1 MAAHRKHSAKTR
13 KRASEFAVAAFLG
26 LSVAAA
32 APGIAAAET
41 GDNPPSGDSPSGT
54 GTGAGTGTTGTT
66 TGGTGTTGTT
76 TGTTGETG
84 TGTGSTGTSG
94 STGGG
99 TTTGSTTTGTT
110 KEETTTS
117 GSTGTSTTTSSN
129 GGPTTTV
136 SSSGGAHNSTTSGSS
151 SSTSTSGT
159 SSPTTGTSTPTT
171 GTTGTPE
178 IPETTEGTG
187 TGTGTTG
194 TGTGTTETPAV
205 TTPVVETPSIP
216 TATNEPG
223 VAAPVVATNEAGS
236 AKSAAKT
243 SLFSATA
250 TPVSG
255 ALAASSL
262 ADLVPAPPDIPAFRP
277 FASFIE
283 QFANAVDKFFPAY
296 PDNPILAPSQV
307 AAGYVVTLQ
316 TLLQATLFNGAP
328 TPLSVPVYLFL
339 AAAYTR
345 YERLATNHLPG
356 QPIVSTGPLPGTY
369 KLTSTDP
376 DGDPLIYTT
385 GINQQPSE
393 GLIVMGLD
401 GTFTYVPS
409 PSGLVNGADVTF
421 RVNINDGLGI
431 LAHPINPDGNDV
443 EYEVS
448 FHYEGSP
455 ILGNH
460 APTFNTPPAITD
472 TNNQTGV
479 LTGKFQATD
488 QDDDTLSFTGIG
500 VLGKVDVDETPDEN
514 GWYTFTYTPYL
525 PHAAAGLNL
534 TDLVT
539 ITAWDPGL
547 LSDSATFTVHL
558 SNTVNQTPVASYE
571 NTGGSS
577 LLGTVTGKINVDSDD
592 DIVHAF
598 TPVIFTTSKGSVIVS
613 ALTGDYTYTA
623 NADAR
628 AAASVQGAPASAK
641 TDSFTITVDDLHG
654 GTTDVLV
661 TVTIPTVN
669 LAPVFDTQPTI
680 ISTNNQTGV
689 LTGTFKAHDDN
700 GDSLSFTSTSLLGSV
715 NVNTTP
721 AADGTY
727 TFTYTPYAPHA
738 AAGLNLTDLVTITV
752 SDGSLLS
759 FDTAAFTVH
768 LSNSVNQTPVASYE
782 NTGSNSILGTVTG
795 KINIDSDDDAIHA
808 YTPVIFTTGK
818 GSVIVSAL
826 TGDYTYTAGIDA
838 RNTASATGATAA
850 DKIDTFTITVDDLH
864 GGTTSVQVTVTIPT
878 WNLPPIGG
886 VPSNTLG
893 DNTGIV
899 RGQVNAVINA
909 DNDPLS
915 YSIKGATGDTSTDY
929 TGAGGIAHVNA
940 DGSYVYI
947 PKVSSGITYSD
958 SFTIVV
964 SDGRGGTSDVLVA
977 LGVLSLTSPLDNVNI
992 TKTNGAPGVT
1002 SGGVSLGSS
1011 TNNALFTNYTA
1022 TGADYGTV
1030 VFNGAGYTYTR
1041 TATGHIGGTD
1051 DTFDVYG
1058 TAYGLQIKVGT
1069 VTVTPVI
1076 SNAAPTA
1083 GTTTV
1088 TSSSVTNVLGVY
1100 WQSSSGKVV
1109 AADTDGDAISYPGGS
1124 LGQLLSTS
1132 NGGTVTVKSDG
1143 SFSYTIAKTYG
1154 YYHAAS
1160 AIGATG
1166 NDLNDTFNMTV
1177 TDSFGA
1183 STTITVSIPIEKL
1196 NEVPSAS
1203 VPTKNNAT
1211 DALGVVRGTLN
1222 GSDDDDDTLTY
1233 TLIGATNGSVKGS
1246 NGGIITVSGTSYTYI
1261 PTAGKTTDTFQVLV
1275 NDGHGGTST
1284 ATVSLSGLT
1293 TPSATTGVNTSTPNV
1308 VTGQLNTAGN
1318 TGLTYS
1324 VGGQGV
1330 KGTVTVTST
1339 GAFTYTRDGSLG
1351 HTQTPGDTFTIKAT
1365 DANGNT
1371 VTIATVNVT
1380 PTVANNA
1387 PTGNGVTTDAPVG
1400 SPTYNPLGGPSDKQ
1414 TTTGT
1419 LKATDADGDAL
1430 TFAAG
1435 TYDTANGGSVT
1446 VSSAGTFT
1454 YTLTKF
1460 APFGIHDDYWH
1471 NAAATGYP
1479 GDTFTVN
1486 VTDGFG
1492 GTTAVTYSV
1501 PVATLNKV
1509 PDSSVSVGSKTTD
1522 ALGVVRGTVSGSDD
1536 DSDGLTYSLVG
1547 AVNGAAATANG
1558 GIIRFSGNSFTYI
1571 PTAGKTTDSF
1581 QVLVN
1586 DGHGGTSTATV
1597 SLSGLT
1603 TPSAVTGV
1611 NTSTANVVTGQLNT
1625 AGNTGLTYSVGSQ
1638 GAKGTVTVT
1647 STGAFTYTRSGV
1659 LGHTQTPGDTFTIK
1673 ATDANGNSVTIATVS
1688 VTPTVANSA
1697 PVANGVTVTT
1707 SNLATVDLG
1716 INRQQTTTGTIK
1728 ATDADGDT
1736 VTFAAG
1742 NYDTNNGGSITVAAN
1757 GTFTY
1762 TIKKTKDVPIFGG
1775 QDSYWHNAAVP
1786 GAPGDVFTITASDLF
1801 GGSSTLSFA
1810 IPIEK
1815 LNTNPTGSFSNTG
1828 TDALG
1833 VVRGTVSGSDD
1844 DGDTT
1849 TYSLVGASGGSASST
1864 KGGIVT
1870 LSGNTYTYIPTK
1882 DAGTDSFNVLVND
1895 GHGGTATVTVSV
1907 TATTPSPV
1915 TNINTSTN
1923 NVVTGN
1929 LNIPAGDTGLG
1940 LTYSVGSQGAKGT
1953 VTVTAAGGFTYTR
1966 NGALGHTQ
1974 TPGDTF
1980 TINATDASGKT
1991 VTIASVSVT
2000 PTVINNVPT
2009 ASLTTAPT
2017 VGTLS
2022 GTVQTSTGKITAN
2035 DTDTDTLS
2043 YSASGLASG
2052 ASVTFNA
2059 DGTFTYTADITTATR
2074 HAAAKYGATAAEK
2087 NQTFT
2092 VNVTD
2097 GYGGTAPVVVT
2108 VPIYAVNSAPTISG
2122 SKVLLTIGMSTDDA
2136 DGDNIPTTKNP
2147 ATGQAGY
2154 SLSNGGTLVGILS
2167 VGVTYTTTSTVTLTV
2182 WDGYYVVTNGVVTS
2196 TLSSASK
2203 TW

>member
-32 APGIAAAET
+32 APGIAAADTGADNNSPNGDSSPSSSGASTGTTTESGADTTATTTTTTGKAGTKTKSGAKAKAGTKKAGTKTQTAATGSTSGSTDGGTSAGSGST
-41 GDNPPSGDSPSGT
+41 GDGT
-54 GTGAGTGTTGTT
+54 TPGSTTPGSTTPKDETTTGGTTGTT
-66 TGGTGTTGTT
+66 T
-76 TGTTGETG
+76 
-84 TGTGSTGTSG
+84 
-94 STGGG
+94 
-99 TTTGSTTTGTT
+99 
-110 KEETTTS
+110 
-117 GSTGTSTTTSSN
+117 
-129 GGPTTTV
+129 
-136 SSSGGAHNSTTSGSS
+136 
-151 SSTSTSGT
+151 
-159 SSPTTGTSTPTT
+159 PTT
-171 GTTGTPE
+171 GTTDTPE
-178 IPETTEGTG
+178 ITETTGS
-187 TGTGTTG
+187 TGTTG
-194 TGTGTTETPAV
+194 TGTGTTETPG
-205 TTPVVETPSIP
+205 TETPALP
-216 TATNEPG
+216 TTTTEPG
-223 VAAPVVATNEAGS
+223 VAAPVVATKDSGTS
-236 AKSAAKT
+236 AAAATAKT

-250 TPVSG
+250 TPVAG

-283 QFANAVDKFFPAY
+283 QFAKTVDKFFPAY

-421 RVNINDGLGI
+421 KVTINDGLGV
-431 LAHPINPDGNDV
+431 LAHPIAPEGNDV

-448 FHYEGSP
+448 FHYDGSP

-460 APTFNTPPAITD
+460 APTFTSPPEITD
-472 TNNQTGV
+472 TNNSTGV

-488 QDDDTLSFTGIG
+488 QDGDTLSFTGVGVIG
-500 VLGKVDVDETPDEN
+500 SVDVDDTPDEN

-558 SNTVNQTPVASYE
+558 SNTVNQVPVASYE

-680 ISTNNQTGV
+680 TSTNNQTGV

-700 GDSLSFTSTSLLGSV
+700 GDSLSFTSTALLGSV
-715 NVNTTP
+715 SVNTTP
-721 AADGTY
+721 DPDGTY

-768 LSNSVNQTPVASYE
+768 LSSTVNQVPVASYT
-782 NTGSNSILGTVTG
+782 NTSSNSILGTVTG
-795 KINIDSDDDAIHA
+795 KINIDSDDDTIHS
-808 YTPVIFTTGK
+808 YTPVIFTTSK

-864 GGTTSVQVTVTIPT
+864 GGTTDVHVTVTIPT

-893 DNTGIV
+893 DSNGIV
-899 RGQVNAVINA
+899 RGQVNAVINP
-909 DNDPLS
+909 DGDPLS

-1002 SGGVSLGSS
+1002 SGTVSLGSS
-1011 TNNALFTNYTA
+1011 ANNALFTDYTA
-1022 TGADYGTV
+1022 TGAGYGTV

-1051 DTFDVYG
+1051 DSFDVYG
-1058 TAYGLQIKVGT
+1058 TAYGLQIKVGS
-1069 VTVTPVI
+1069 VTVTPII

-1083 GTTTV
+1083 GTTTI
-1088 TSSSVTNVLGVY
+1088 TSSSVTNPLGLGVY
-1100 WQSSSGKVV
+1100 WQSSNGKVTP
-1109 AADTDGDAISYPGGS
+1109 ADADGDAVSFVGGV
-1124 LGQLLSTS
+1124 LGSQLIGTS
-1132 NGGTVTVKSDG
+1132 NGGTVTFKDDG
-1143 SFSYTIAKTYG
+1143 TFSYTIGKTYG
-1154 YYHAAS
+1154 YYHGAS
-1160 AIGATG
+1160 ATGATG
-1166 NDLNDTFNMTV
+1166 NDVNDTFNVTV

-1183 STTITVSIPIEKL
+1183 NSTITISIPIEKL
-1196 NEVPSAS
+1196 NEAPSTS

-1275 NDGHGGTST
+1275 NDGHGATTT

-1293 TPSATTGVNTSTPNV
+1293 TPSATTGVNTSTANV

-1324 VGGQGV
+1324 VGSQGT

-1339 GAFTYTRDGSLG
+1339 GAFTYTRDGALG

-1365 DANGNT
+1365 DANGNS
-1371 VTIATVNVT
+1371 VTIATVSVT
-1380 PTVANNA
+1380 PSVANNA

-1419 LKATDADGDAL
+1419 LKATDADGDQL

-1435 TYDTANGGSVT
+1435 TYSTANGGSVT
-1446 VSSAGTFT
+1446 VSSTGTFT

-1486 VTDGFG
+1486 VTDAFG
-1492 GTTAVTYSV
+1492 GTTAVTYAV

-1509 PDSSVSVGSKTTD
+1509 PDASVSVGGKTTD

-1547 AVNGAAATANG
+1547 AVNGAAATTNG

-1571 PTAGKTTDSF
+1571 PTAGKATDSF
-1581 QVLVN
+1581 QVLVD

-1603 TPSAVTGV
+1603 TPSPVTGV

-1638 GAKGTVTVT
+1638 GTKGTVTVT
-1647 STGAFTYTRSGV
+1647 STGAFTYTRDGA
-1659 LGHTQTPGDTFTIK
+1659 LGHTQTPGDAFTIK
-1673 ATDANGNSVTIATVS
+1673 ATDANGNSVTIATVN

-1697 PVANGVTVTT
+1697 PAANGVTVTT
-1707 SNLATVDLG
+1707 SSLATVDIG
-1716 INRQQTTTGTIK
+1716 INRQQTTTGTLK

-1736 VTFAAG
+1736 VTFAA
-1742 NYDTNNGGSITVAAN
+1742 NTYDTANGGSITVAAN

-1762 TIKKTKDVPIFGG
+1762 TIKKTKDTIFGG

-1786 GAPGDVFTITASDLF
+1786 GAPGDTFTISASDQF
-1801 GGSSTLSFA
+1801 GGTSTLSFS

-1815 LNTNPTGSFSNTG
+1815 LNTNPTGSYSNGSADT
-1828 TDALG
+1828 LG

-1849 TYSLVGASGGSASST
+1849 TYSLVGASGGSASTT

-1882 DAGTDSFNVLVND
+1882 DAGTDTFNVLVND

-1907 TATTPSPV
+1907 AATTPSPT
-1915 TNINTSTN
+1915 TNINTSTT

-1940 LTYSVGSQGAKGT
+1940 LTYSVGSQGTKGT

-1966 NGALGHTQ
+1966 NSALGHTQ

-1980 TINATDASGKT
+1980 TIKATDASGKS
-1991 VTIASVSVT
+1991 VIIASVSVT
-2000 PTVINNVPT
+2000 PTVTNNVPT

-2035 DTDTDTLS
+2035 DSDSDTIS
-2043 YSASGLASG
+2043 YTASGLASG
-2052 ASVTFNA
+2052 ASVTFNP
-2059 DGTFTYTADITTATR
+2059 DGSFTYTADISTAVR
-2074 HAAAKYGATAAEK
+2074 HAAAKYGATAAQK

-2092 VNVTD
+2092 VNVSD
-2097 GYGGTAPVVVT
+2097 AYGGTTPVTVT
-2108 VPIYAVNSAPTISG
+2108 VPIYAVNSAPTVNG
-2122 SKVLLTIGMSTDDA
+2122 SKSLGSVFGIGADDA
-2136 DGDNIPTTKNP
+2136 DGDSISTTKNP
-2147 ATGQAGY
+2147 ATGSSGY
-2154 SLSNGGTLVGILS
+2154 VLSNGGTLIGSLDIGGIT
-2167 VGVTYTTTSTVTLTV
+2167 VTLPSFPLTLTV

-2196 TLSSASK
+2196 TLSSGSK
-2203 TW
+2203 TWT